1 VPAGFVMSG
10 VAVGSMG
17 ELLVEFVCAER
28 DSHNRRP
35 ASYSGP
41 FPSGAPG
48 IFIDQAAR
56 IGARTI
62 FAGAV
67 GTDAFGGVLLDRLK
81 ASGVT
86 LDLVRRI
93 ADRPTG
99 TAMVAYNG
107 DGSRDFVFNIAQSAA
122 PLFGDAAAILARLRD
137 FQLDVFHIS
146 GSSLADPRMA
156 QAILSV
162 AEALHDEGVKISF
175 DPNVRKELAEDA
187 ATLAAVRR
195 LTAISRYF
203 LPSEEDLAV
212 LFPGQRFEAVAETLF
227 QQATELAVLK
237 RGGGGCR
244 AITRNGEMAELAG
257 HKVRVIDPTGAGDCF
272 CATFV
277 SLIAS
282 GKQDLHAA
290 LARANAAGAL
300 AVMQLGPMEG
310 NAALEAVERFL
321 EHPVELAS

>member
-1 VPAGFVMSG
+1 MTLG
-10 VAVGSMG
+10 VAVGSIG

-41 FPSGAPG
+41 FASGAPG

-62 FAGAV
+62 FVGAV
-67 GTDAFGGVLLDRLK
+67 GTDAFGDVLLERLK
-81 ASGVT
+81 AAGVA

-93 ADRPTG
+93 AERPTG
-99 TAMVAYNG
+99 TAMVAYNS

-122 PLFGDAAAILARLRD
+122 PLFGDVAAILARLRA
-137 FQLDVFHIS
+137 FKLDVLHIS
-146 GSSLADPRMA
+146 GSSLPDPRMA
-156 QAILSV
+156 KPMLEV
-162 AEALHDEGVKISF
+162 AEALHSDGVRISF
-175 DPNVRKELAEDA
+175 DPNVRKELAEDP

-195 LTAISRYF
+195 LTAISHYF

-212 LFPGQRFEAVAETLF
+212 LFPGRGFEAVAETLF
-227 QQATELAVLK
+227 RQGTQIAVLK
-237 RGGGGCR
+237 RGGGGCL
-244 AITRNGEMAELAG
+244 AIARNGETAELGG

-282 GKQDLHAA
+282 GRHGLHAA
-290 LARANAAGAL
+290 LERANAAGAL

-310 NAALEAVERFL
+310 NAALDAVERFL

>member
-1 VPAGFVMSG
+1 MMSG
-10 VAVGSMG
+10 VAVGSIG

-28 DSHNRRP
+28 DSHNRLP

-48 IFIDQAAR
+48 IFIDQAAQV
-56 IGARTI
+56 GARTI

-67 GTDAFGGVLLDRLK
+67 GTDAFGDVLLERLK
-81 ASGVT
+81 ASGVS
-86 LDLVRRI
+86 LDLVRHI

-99 TAMVAYNG
+99 TAMVAYNS

-122 PLFGDAAAILARLRD
+122 PLFGEAASILARLRD
-137 FQLDVFHIS
+137 FKLDVLHIS

-156 QAILSV
+156 EPILEV
-162 AEALHDEGVKISF
+162 AEALQSDGVKISF
-175 DPNVRKELAEDA
+175 DPNVRKELAEDP

-195 LTAISRYF
+195 LIAISHYF

-212 LFPGQRFEAVAETLF
+212 LFPGQLFGAVAAALF
-227 QQATELAVLK
+227 QQGTEIAVLK
-237 RGGGGCR
+237 RGGGGCL
-244 AITRNGEMAELAG
+244 AIARNGDTAELAG

-282 GKQDLHAA
+282 GRHGLRAA
-290 LARANAAGAL
+290 LVRANAAGAL

-310 NAALEAVERFL
+310 NAALDAVEHFL
-321 EHPVELAS
+321 EHPVERAS

>member
-1 VPAGFVMSG
+1 MMAG
-10 VAVGSMG
+10 VAVGSIG

-62 FAGAV
+62 FVGAV
-67 GTDAFGGVLLDRLK
+67 GTDAFGDVLLDRLK
-81 ASGVT
+81 AAGVA
-86 LDLVRRI
+86 LDLVRRV
-93 ADRPTG
+93 AERPTG
-99 TAMVAYNG
+99 TAMVAYNS

-122 PLFGDAAAILARLRD
+122 PLFGDVAAILARLRD
-137 FQLDVFHIS
+137 FKLDVFHVS
-146 GSSLADPRMA
+146 GSSLADPNMA
-156 QAILSV
+156 TAILSV
-162 AEALHDEGVKISF
+162 AEALHSDGVKISF
-175 DPNVRKELAEDA
+175 DPNVRKELAEDP
-187 ATLAAVRR
+187 ATLATVRR
-195 LTAISRYF
+195 LIAISHYF

-212 LFPGQRFEAVAETLF
+212 LFPGQRFGAVAQSLF
-227 QQATELAVLK
+227 QQGTEIAVLK
-237 RGGGGCR
+237 RGSGGSF
-244 AITRNGEMAELAG
+244 AIARNGEAVDLPG

-277 SLIAS
+277 SQSAAGHGLR
-282 GKQDLHAA
+282 AA

-310 NAALEAVERFL
+310 NAALNAVEHFL
-321 EHPVELAS
+321 KHPVEYAS

>member
-1 VPAGFVMSG
+1 MSG
-10 VAVGSMG
+10 VAVGSIG

-48 IFIDQAAR
+48 IFIDQAAQT
-56 IGARTI
+56 GARTI
-62 FAGAV
+62 FVGAV
-67 GTDAFGGVLLDRLK
+67 GTDAFGDVLLDRLK
-81 ASGVT
+81 ASGVA
-86 LDLVRRI
+86 LDLVRRV

-122 PLFGDAAAILARLRD
+122 PLFGDVTAILARLRD
-137 FQLDVFHIS
+137 FKLDVFHIS
-146 GSSLADPRMA
+146 GSSLADPWMA
-156 QAILSV
+156 QAILMV
-162 AEALHDEGVKISF
+162 AETLQGDGVKISF

-195 LTAISRYF
+195 LAAISTYF

-212 LFPGQRFEAVAETLF
+212 LFPGRGLEAVAESLF
-227 QQATELAVLK
+227 REAAEIAVLK
-237 RGGGGCR
+237 RGGGGCL
-244 AITRNGEMAELAG
+244 AIARDGETAELAG
-257 HKVRVIDPTGAGDCF
+257 HKVRVVDPTGAGDCF

-282 GKQDLHAA
+282 GQHGLHAA

-310 NAALEAVERFL
+310 NASLEAVERFL
-321 EHPVELAS
+321 ERPVEHAS